1 MPTYLLLRESNYVR
15 SPALLSAFKNK
26 EALTLAC
33 FFFLLLLHIAMM
45 SAYMLKQTVSGN
57 LSAVS
62 TSFPFNS

>member
-15 SPALLSAFKNK
+15 SPALLSAFKNR

-33 FFFLLLLHIAMM
+33 FFFLLLHIAMM